1 MSREPRGSFGTLGR
15 LSFMPYLRAREVI
28 DDCKVAIA
36 ALEECGFGPEWRRRW
51 VTVVALL
58 RAVGH
63 VLEKVDAQA
72 DTRIA
77 EVIRRDWDSL
87 KTSKPEPA
95 IFWSFI
101 EEERN
106 NVLKEYRF
114 GGLHA
119 TGSNV
124 SSISVP
130 LRDGRTV
137 TMSPGVVGSGDVHM
151 HVFDEGPFL
160 GRNQIDVA
168 KEALAWW
175 ESRLART
182 EAGLGE

>member
-1 MSREPRGSFGTLGR
+1 MSS
-15 LSFMPYLRAREVI
+15 LRAREVF

-36 ALEECGFGPEWRRRW
+36 ALEQCGFGPEWRRRW

-63 VLEKVDAQA
+63 VLQKVDAKGGGRLSEIIWQ
-72 DTRIA
+72 
-77 EVIRRDWDSL
+77 DWDSL
-87 KTSKPEPA
+87 KKTKPEPA

-101 EEERN
+101 EDARN

-114 GGLHA
+114 GGVHA
-119 TGSNV
+119 TGFNV
-124 SSISVP
+124 DSVSVG
-130 LRDGRTV
+130 LSDGRTV
-137 TMSPGVVGSGDVHM
+137 TITPDAVCSGDVHM
-151 HVFDEGPFL
+151 HVFDEGPFF

-175 ESRLART
+175 HSRLARV